1 MEWNFGADVFLTSI
15 ETECLEL
22 PAFYYLVK
30 WKSFNTFVAVF
41 LYIQLFTWIL
51 QQYSRVVKL
60 YKFVTNKLTLFVYF
74 DVC

>member
-15 ETECLEL
+15 ATEYLEL

-41 LYIQLFTWIL
+41 LIFNCL
-51 QQYSRVVKL
+51 QQYSRAVKL

>member
-15 ETECLEL
+15 ETEYLEL

-41 LYIQLFTWIL
+41 LYSIVYLNSTTVFTSGEI
-51 QQYSRVVKL
+51 V
-60 YKFVTNKLTLFVYF
+60 
-74 DVC
+74 

>member
-1 MEWNFGADVFLTSI
+1 MEWNFGADVVLTSI
-15 ETECLEL
+15 ETEYLEL

-30 WKSFNTFVAVF
+30 WKSFNTCVAVF
-41 LYIQLFTWIL
+41 YIQLFTWIL

>member
-1 MEWNFGADVFLTSI
+1 MEWNFGADVVLTSI
-15 ETECLEL
+15 ETEYLEL

-41 LYIQLFTWIL
+41 FIFNCL
-51 QQYSRVVKL
+51 QQYSRVVKW
-60 YKFVTNKLTLFVYF
+60 YKIVTNKLTLFVYF

>member
-15 ETECLEL
+15 ATEYLEL

-30 WKSFNTFVAVF
+30 WKSFVAVF
-41 LYIQLFTWIL
+41 FYIQLFTWII

-60 YKFVTNKLTLFVYF
+60 YKIVTNKLTLFVYF